1 MGTSGIKTVAGCL
14 SAAGGACI
22 LMATGP
28 VMPLVAIGTGGL
40 IVGSMG
46 NYGMAKLE
54 QFLSS
59 KKVRHFYLQVLL
71 MYTILLD
78 Y

>member
-1 MGTSGIKTVAGCL
+1 MGTSSLKTASGVL

-40 IVGSMG
+40 ILGSVGSF
-46 NYGMAKLE
+46 GMAKLE
-54 QFLSS
+54 QYLSS
-59 KKVRHFYLQVLL
+59 KKVSTVRNVYATLP
-71 MYTILLD
+71 
-78 Y
+78 

>member
-59 KKVRHFYLQVLL
+59 NKVNIFIYKFC
-71 MYTILLD
+71 
-78 Y
+78 